1 MKKQLQSRGF
11 TLVELLVV
19 LVIMG
24 VVTGAVYT
32 TFLST
37 QRQAYTQ
44 DEVVEVQ
51 QNLRAA
57 LDYLVKDIRMAQFM
71 APADETALVTVPTQ
85 MLVDSDGDGAY
96 ANDLVDRPVL
106 SLISAT
112 SMHGYARVTGVAV
125 SGSVLELDVAPNT
138 MQQFADDDV
147 VRVFRPVDLNPVT
160 KVYPV
165 IGTPS
170 GDQVDLDISSGGY
183 TAGDVSSG
191 DLLVRMPA
199 AATDGDFPLQ
209 IDYQLVDDPSTDM
222 NMNQLQRRVLDQD
235 GNTVEAFQLIASNIS
250 GLALNYLDD
259 AGNTTTDLAE
269 VVAIQITMTAR
280 TDATKTAN
288 SNFSGPKTR
297 SLSTTVKIHNGV
309 TI

>member
-1 MKKQLQSRGF
+1 VKHKLQSRGF
-11 TLVELLVV
+11 TLVEILVV

-71 APADETALVTVPTQ
+71 APANNTALVTVPTQ
-85 MLVDSDGDGAY
+85 LLVDDNSDGDY
-96 ANDLVDRPVL
+96 EDTDERPIL
-106 SLISAT
+106 SLVSAT

-125 SGSVLELDVAPNT
+125 SGSDLELDVAPNT
-138 MQQFADDDV
+138 MQQFADGDV

-160 KVYPV
+160 NVYLV
-165 IGTPS
+165 TGAPS
-170 GDQVDLDISSGGY
+170 GDQVDLDISGGGY
-183 TAGDVSSG
+183 TAGDVTSG
-191 DLLVRMPA
+191 DLLVSMPA

-259 AGNTTTDLAE
+259 TGNTTTDLAE
-269 VVAIQITMTAR
+269 VVAIELTMTAR
-280 TDATKTAN
+280 TDATRAAN

-309 TI
+309 TL

>member
-1 MKKQLQSRGF
+1 MQIQSRGF
-11 TLVELLVV
+11 TLVEILVV

-32 TFLST
+32 TFLTT

-71 APADETALVTVPTQ
+71 APADDTALVTIPAQ
-85 MLVDSDGDGAY
+85 LLVDDNSDGDY
-96 ANDLVDRPVL
+96 EDTDERPIL
-106 SLISAT
+106 SLVSAT

-125 SGSVLELDVAPNT
+125 SGSDLELDVAPNT
-138 MQQFADDDV
+138 MQQFADGDV

-160 KVYPV
+160 KVYLV
-165 IGTPS
+165 NGTPS
-170 GDQVDLDISSGGY
+170 GDQVDLDISGGGY

-235 GNTVEAFQLIASNIS
+235 GNTVQAFQLIASKIS
-250 GLALNYLDD
+250 GLALSYLDD

-269 VVAIQITMTAR
+269 VVAIEITMTAR
-280 TDATKTAN
+280 TDATRAAN

-309 TI
+309 TL